1 LIWIKNFIDS
11 QLCGVQVWPI
21 YTPHRN
27 ILGVR
32 LVPEAEVN
40 LEILNVGYRET
51 DTRPGNGNN
60 KSFPVGYR
68 QDKFPSPCQTYN
80 PTRPA

>member
-1 LIWIKNFIDS
+1 MIWIKNFIDS

-32 LVPEAEVN
+32 LVPEVEVDPG
-40 LEILNVGYRET
+40 IMNVSYRA
-51 DTRPGNGNN
+51 DG
-60 KSFPVGYR
+60 
-68 QDKFPSPCQTYN
+68 PSESKCQGL
-80 PTRPA
+80 

>member
-1 LIWIKNFIDS
+1 MPGITLVLDGTSTKVIPGLIQIKNFIDS

-32 LVPEAEVN
+32 YVPEVEVDPG
-40 LEILNVGYRET
+40 ILNVCYRA
-51 DTRPGNGNN
+51 D
-60 KSFPVGYR
+60 
-68 QDKFPSPCQTYN
+68 
-80 PTRPA
+80 

>member
-1 LIWIKNFIDS
+1 MCCID
-11 QLCGVQVWPI
+11 
-21 YTPHRN
+21 
-27 ILGVR
+27 R
-32 LVPEAEVN
+32 LKWQPEAEVN

-68 QDKFPSPCQTYN
+68 
-80 PTRPA
+80 